1 MWGRAEAAM
10 KTDVLVVGGGLTG
23 AATAYFLAREG
34 VDVLLIE
41 QFELN
46 TQASGANAGS
56 IHAQIAHEPFVEQG
70 EDWARVYAPT
80 IPLMMASIDLWSE
93 LQREIGPDLGVQIT
107 GGLIVAETQEQMSQI
122 ERKAA
127 IERGQGLPV
136 DLLDR
141 GALRKLA
148 PYVSERMV
156 GGAFCP
162 IEGKANPLLATARI
176 AEAAAKCGARIRTH
190 VRLERLEAD
199 DRGFRAS
206 TDAGSIVARRVVDCA
221 GADAGRVARMVGI
234 ELPIE
239 GHPIQVSVT
248 EKVAPLLPHLVYFA
262 GGKLSL
268 KQTPE
273 GTLLIGGG
281 WPAHCDVVSGLL
293 WVDPHSLAANLA
305 IALRVVPR
313 LHDVTLVRTWPA
325 IVSGTADWKPIVGEI
340 PRVPGF
346 YLAMFPWMGFTAG
359 PIAARLVAQVVL
371 GRRPD
376 HDLSKFS
383 PERY

>member
-1 MWGRAEAAM
+1 MWARAKAAM

-107 GGLIVAETQEQMSQI
+107 GGLIVAESAEQMSQI
-122 ERKAA
+122 ERKVA
-127 IERGQGLPV
+127 IERRQKLPV

-141 GALRKLA
+141 DALRRLA

-162 IEGKANPLLATARI
+162 IEGKANPLLATGRI
-176 AEAAAKCGARIRTH
+176 AAAATDCGARVLTH
-190 VRLERLEAD
+190 VRLEGLEAD
-199 DRGFRAS
+199 DRGFRAATS
-206 TDAGSIVARRVVDCA
+206 RGSIAARRIVDCA

-239 GHPIQVSVT
+239 GHAIQVSVT
-248 EKVAPLLPHLVYFA
+248 EKLAPLVPHLVYFA

-268 KQTPE
+268 KQTSE

-281 WPAHCDVVSGLL
+281 WPAHQDASGLL
-293 WVDPHSLAANLA
+293 SVDPHSLAANLA
-305 IALRVVPR
+305 TALRVVPR
-313 LHDVTLVRTWPA
+313 LHDVSVVRTWPA
-325 IVSGTADWKPIVGEI
+325 IVNGTADWKPIVGEI

-359 PIAARLVAQVVL
+359 PIAARLVSQVVQ
-371 GRRPD
+371 GQQPD
-376 HDLSKFS
+376 YDLSHFS
-383 PERY
+383 VERY

>member
-1 MWGRAEAAM
+1 M

-70 EDWARVYAPT
+70 EGWAQVYAPT

-107 GGLIVAETQEQMSQI
+107 GGLIVAETQEQLRQI

-136 DLLDR
+136 DLLSRDS
-141 GALRKLA
+141 LRKLA
-148 PYVSERMV
+148 PYISECMV

-162 IEGKANPLLATARI
+162 IEGRANPLLATTRI
-176 AEAAAKCGARIRTH
+176 AEAAANCGARIRIH
-190 VRLERLEAD
+190 VRLQGLEVGD
-199 DRGFRAS
+199 KGFRAS
-206 TDAGSIVARRVVDCA
+206 TDAGSIAARRVVDCA
-221 GADAGRVARMVGI
+221 GADAGRVARMVGV
-234 ELPIE
+234 ELPIK
-239 GHPIQVSVT
+239 GYPIQVSVT
-248 EKVAPLLPHLVYFA
+248 ERIAPLVPHLVYFA

-268 KQTPE
+268 KQTAP

-281 WPAHCDVVSGLL
+281 WPARCDAQSGLL
-293 WVDPHSLAANLA
+293 SVNQHSLAANLA

-313 LHDVTLVRTWPA
+313 LHDVTLIRTWPA
-325 IVSGTADWKPIVGEI
+325 IVNGTADWKPIVGQI

-346 YLAMFPWMGFTAG
+346 YVAMFPWVGFTAG
-359 PIAARLVAQVVL
+359 PIAARLIAQVIL

-376 HDLSKFS
+376 HDLGQFS
-383 PERY
+383 AERY